1 MWLSQNGLSA
11 NFGDIK
17 SNWIITYQIRK
28 LKIQGIDNKS
38 ITDRH
43 LSDIFKAWPI
53 LCSSRGH
60 DLVSFP
66 LLKFSLLIIK

>member
-1 MWLSQNGLSA
+1 MVTAKIWLSQNGLSA

-28 LKIQGIDNKS
+28 SEIQGVDNKS
-38 ITDRH
+38 ITDHH
-43 LSDIFKAWPI
+43 LSNIFKSRPI
-53 LCSSRGH
+53 LCSSRRH

-66 LLKFSLLIIK
+66 LANH